1 MSTAIQS
8 LAIPKGWTKAYIS
21 QLATYVR
28 ERDREGYCY
37 GNRKQFE
44 KRHKAIL
51 EWIEQYEEYC
61 YEPDVVFI
69 KEKK

>member
-1 MSTAIQS
+1 MSTVIQS

-37 GNRKQFE
+37 GNRELFE

-51 EWIEQYEEYC
+51 KWVEGYEEYC
-61 YEPDVVFI
+61 DAPDVVF
-69 KEKK
+69 KKKDK

>member
-1 MSTAIQS
+1 MSIVIQS

-28 ERDREGYCY
+28 ERDRDRYCY
-37 GNRKQFE
+37 GNRELFE

-51 EWIEQYEEYC
+51 EWIEHYEEYTSSH
-61 YEPDVVFI
+61 DVKFL
-69 KEKK
+69 KL